1 MPPIAKNDYLRL
13 VSSKG
18 DRSPQKTS
26 VESIQSQQTP
36 GADLSF
42 EQGSSALVD
51 VIADE
56 ICLFVQDFV
65 DMEEAKQAREIRANH
80 RSITGWLQASDK
92 SIPFES
98 SLERDFGYLALFD
111 LRVRRV
117 CSQPVAITYTDPEG
131 KSRHYTPDFQVTYFH
146 SPYGEVDALV
156 EVKPSSEFSSMGGL
170 DNSKFV
176 AAKSW
181 CEEHGMAFHVLTEN
195 EIRGQHL
202 DNVRALYPFRLSHPD
217 EDMSVTMHV
226 WSFARENSG
235 MMIGKIL
242 EACSSAEISSSDVQR
257 SLWCLIATR
266 QLFCDLS
273 QPLTAN
279 LEVFLEPVWNDPKLF
294 FTRD

>member
-1 MPPIAKNDYLRL
+1 MHSTGKNNYLRL
-13 VSSKG
+13 VSSKE
-18 DRSPQKTS
+18 DRSAHKTDAES
-26 VESIQSQQTP
+26 VQDQEGP
-36 GADLSF
+36 GASSYFGPSF
-42 EQGSSALVD
+42 APFVEEL
-51 VIADE
+51 ADE
-56 ICLFVQDFV
+56 ICLFVQDFMS
-65 DMEEAKQAREIRANH
+65 MEEAKQAREIRANH
-80 RSITGWLQASDK
+80 RSITGWLQASDR

-111 LRVRRV
+111 QRVRKVR
-117 CSQPVAITYTDPEG
+117 SQPVAITYFDPEG
-131 KSRHYTPDFQVTYFH
+131 KSHHYTPDFQVTYLD
-146 SPYGEVDALV
+146 SIVGELDALV
-156 EVKPSSEFSSMGGL
+156 EVKPSNEFSSMGGL
-170 DNSKFV
+170 ENSKFV

-181 CEEHGMAFHVLTEN
+181 SEEHGMAFHVLTEN

-217 EDMSVTMHV
+217 EDMSVTMRV

-235 MMIGKIL
+235 MTIGKIL
-242 EACSSAEISSSDVQR
+242 EACSTAEISNSDVQR

-279 LEVFLEPVWNDPKLF
+279 LEVFLEPVWNDLKLF